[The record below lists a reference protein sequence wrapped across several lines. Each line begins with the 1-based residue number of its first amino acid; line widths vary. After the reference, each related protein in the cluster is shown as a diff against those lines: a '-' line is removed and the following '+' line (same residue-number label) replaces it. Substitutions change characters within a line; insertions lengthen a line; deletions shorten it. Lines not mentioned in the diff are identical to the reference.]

1 MSHQTAL
8 LVIDAQVSI
17 LDDSNAYRAPETLVR
32 IADLLDRA
40 RTAGTPVIFIQHDHD
55 RYEPMMPGAPGWQI
69 HPAVAPQP
77 GETVVRKRA
86 ADAFFGTELR
96 AKLDDRAVTRVVVT
110 GCETQYCVDA
120 TVRRALSLDY
130 DVVLAADGHTTSSF
144 DDGGLTPAQII
155 AHHNAVLANLPH
167 PTREIQVRP
176 AAEIEFS

>member
-17 LDDSNAYRAPETLVR
+17 LDDSNAYRAPETLAR

-69 HPAVAPQP
+69 HPAVAPHP

-96 AKLDDRAVTRVVVT
+96 AKLDDRAVTRLVVT

-120 TVRRALSLDY
+120 TVRRSPI
-130 DVVLAADGHTTSSF
+130 
-144 DDGGLTPAQII
+144 GGGQRLRRCAGPLVRQPST
-155 AHHNAVLANLPH
+155 
-167 PTREIQVRP
+167 VRP
-176 AAEIEFS
+176 AAPRHSGAP